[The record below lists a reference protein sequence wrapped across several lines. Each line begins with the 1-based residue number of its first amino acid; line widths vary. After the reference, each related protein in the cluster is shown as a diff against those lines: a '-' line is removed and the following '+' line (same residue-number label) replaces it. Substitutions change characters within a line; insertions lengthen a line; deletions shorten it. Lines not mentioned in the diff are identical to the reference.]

1 MKFNLILAI
10 VCSIGLLT
18 ACGEESNPEETVPV
32 VLEDGI
38 HASDMDLTL
47 KEPPAPSATERLT
60 LSADLEGIRLTWEDL
75 QDVKFEEKY
84 YEEAEQ
90 LLLFP
95 TFGDSIKAKEG
106 ESWVISGYV
115 IPVTPGDKDNPPL
128 YVLSANPFS
137 ACFFCGNAGPESVV
151 ELELEDPYVLYGT
164 DEFRSFEG
172 TLRLNDSNID
182 RLNYILEGA
191 VLR

>member
-1 MKFNLILAI
+1 MKLGQIIILLVGTCLWA
-10 VCSIGLLT
+10 
-18 ACGEESNPEETVPV
+18 ACEERAPSQDSEV
-32 VLEDGI
+32 VSTDDGI
-38 HASDMDLTL
+38 QASEMDLLL
-47 KEPPAPSATERLT
+47 KDPPQPSASERLISSPE
-60 LSADLEGIRLTWEDL
+60 LAGIRLTWEDL

-84 YEEAEQ
+84 YEEAQQ

-95 TFGDSIKAKEG
+95 SFGDSIKAKEG

-115 IPVTPGDKDNPPL
+115 IPVSPGDQDTPPL

-164 DEFRSFEG
+164 DEFRSFQG
-172 TLRLNDSNID
+172 ILRLNDSNID

>member
-1 MKFNLILAI
+1 MNLGQKLIFVSVAWL
-10 VCSIGLLT
+10 VIGCGAEEQST
-18 ACGEESNPEETVPV
+18 ASQSVPA
-32 VLEDGI
+32 EDGLYV
-38 HASDMDLTL
+38 SNQDLLL
-47 KEPPAPSATERLT
+47 KEPPAPSASEML
-60 LSADLEGIRLTWEDL
+60 LADSDLEGSRLTWEDL

-84 YEEAEQ
+84 YEEVNQ

-95 TFGDSIKAKEG
+95 SFGEEVMAKEG
-106 ESWVISGYV
+106 QSWVISGYV
-115 IPVTPGDKDNPPL
+115 IPVTPGDNDNPPL

-172 TLRLNDSNID
+172 ILKLNDSNID